1 VPVELPIDEVMVFS
15 DRARVIRRG
24 PAKGSGLRTLRLPD
38 LPGALV
44 PGSVRVSV
52 AQGKVV
58 RVELSPIE
66 RERFGIDQVD
76 AWLVQLEEAADE
88 LAVVQGTLAAVQR
101 ELALVSNLT
110 VSAPLGEKDREG
122 KALVPAA
129 SSWQQAQE
137 RLAQRRAALRKKEQA
152 LEDEQRPIAARVR
165 ALQQEIQARNL
176 GGFEET
182 KTQAVV
188 ILDGGSALEVEYTVP
203 GAWWKPLYELSFSP
217 DDKRVSLAVAGSVTQ
232 ASGEEWRDVKLRL
245 STAIPGQDIALPTL
259 LTWTLGDD
267 REFVPTP
274 TARSMPV
281 PLTAPS
287 FAYPQPPIAELEK
300 EADREL
306 LARRLDQLMAMAT
319 QGPRIEALSGGQPSS
334 RTSTSTAPSMASM
347 APPEPPMP
355 MEADAFVDEAPV
367 AYDVEGAPPSAK
379 REAVFAEEATPRKRS
394 SAEPSTRRR
403 GGGQRFAMRSGKNWS
418 RPTFGDS
425 FLPAVSAGG
434 FDFVY
439 DAPLRTTVPG
449 DASGLRVP
457 LEVRTAVATTL
468 YEATPALQKTAFLK
482 ARVDNGATLP
492 LLAGPATIFVKG
504 TYSGEAQ
511 LPTTGPG
518 GTIELPLGA
527 DEDIQLTRTVVPQT
541 SSQGFLVGQQDLTD
555 YAVTI
560 EVGNYKKVPIT
571 LRLVDVLPKTAVDKI
586 EVKLL
591 SSTPTLREPQDGDG
605 LIAWVV
611 DVPAGGTKKVSF
623 TYRITRPK
631 GWRLSP

>member
-1 VPVELPIDEVMVFS
+1 
-15 DRARVIRRG
+15 
-24 PAKGSGLRTLRLPD
+24 
-38 LPGALV
+38 
-44 PGSVRVSV
+44 
-52 AQGKVV
+52 
-58 RVELSPIE
+58 
-66 RERFGIDQVD
+66 
-76 AWLVQLEEAADE
+76 
-88 LAVVQGTLAAVQR
+88 
-101 ELALVSNLT
+101 
-110 VSAPLGEKDREG
+110 
-122 KALVPAA
+122 
-129 SSWQQAQE
+129 
-137 RLAQRRAALRKKEQA
+137 
-152 LEDEQRPIAARVR
+152 
-165 ALQQEIQARNL
+165 
-176 GGFEET
+176 
-182 KTQAVV
+182 
-188 ILDGGSALEVEYTVP
+188 
-203 GAWWKPLYELSFSP
+203 
-217 DDKRVSLAVAGSVTQ
+217 
-232 ASGEEWRDVKLRL
+232 
-245 STAIPGQDIALPTL
+245 
-259 LTWTLGDD
+259 
-267 REFVPTP
+267 
-274 TARSMPV
+274 
-281 PLTAPS
+281 
-287 FAYPQPPIAELEK
+287 
-300 EADREL
+300 
-306 LARRLDQLMAMAT
+306 
-319 QGPRIEALSGGQPSS
+319 
-334 RTSTSTAPSMASM
+334 
-347 APPEPPMP
+347 MP
-355 MEADAFVDEAPV
+355 MEADAFVDAAV
-367 AYDVEGAPPSAK
+367 AYDVEGA
-379 REAVFAEEATPRKRS
+379 R
-394 SAEPSTRRR
+394 AEPSSLTL

-449 DASGLRVP
+449 DATGLRVP

-468 YEATPALQKTAFLK
+468 YEATPALKKTAFLK

-586 EVKLL
+586 EIKLL
-591 SSTPTLREPQDGDG
+591 SSTPALREPQDGDG

-623 TYRITRPK
+623 TYRIIRPK